1 MPMTERSRLLAY
13 ARARRAALHWVDR
26 YQPKGAPY
34 PAVCRSCG
42 ATEWQGRWRWDDV
55 PPGLPPVLC
64 PACERVRDGA
74 AAHRVVLTGAL
85 PPHWPAVRELIAKVE
100 RAEVQAD
107 PLQRV
112 LRIDIG
118 DDRVEVPTT
127 GLRIARQLVAAILRR
142 WRHGC
147 ACSSTRSA
155 PRSSGCRSARRPAHR
170 PDSGAERGGVPV
182 ERAGAPWPRPGRSLS
197 CSPRGPYHG
206 PFPPR

>member
-1 MPMTERSRLLAY
+1 MGGSAAVRGSFAVIEGSATPAAAGDDAQSEVAMSMPDRSRLLAY

-26 YQPKGAPY
+26 YQPKGAMY

-42 ATEWQGRWRWDDV
+42 ATEWQGHWRWDEV

-64 PACERVRDGA
+64 PACERIRDGA

-85 PPHWPAVRELIAKVE
+85 PPQWPAVRELIAQVE

-142 WRHGC
+142 WRHGLRVQFDEERTTIEWLPQR
-147 ACSSTRSA
+147 ASPA
-155 PRSSGCRSARRPAHR
+155 AR
-170 PDSGAERGGVPV
+170 G
-182 ERAGAPWPRPGRSLS
+182 
-197 CSPRGPYHG
+197 
-206 PFPPR
+206 